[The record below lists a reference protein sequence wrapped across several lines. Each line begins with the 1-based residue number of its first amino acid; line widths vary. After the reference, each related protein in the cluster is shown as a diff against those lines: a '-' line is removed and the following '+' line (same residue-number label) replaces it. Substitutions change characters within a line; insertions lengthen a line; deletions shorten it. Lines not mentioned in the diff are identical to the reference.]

1 MMLRVIAIVGVAAVL
16 ASCGTTSVSWSVPDT
31 DPLYPSWAPDGH
43 RIVFA
48 EHYQLFVIDA
58 NGGKARQITHD
69 RALKNDPVWSPSGTE
84 IAYVVSTLDT
94 TTNVGG
100 TYGCGLIYVVRPDGT
115 RRRRLSPRGACD
127 GGPVW
132 SPDGS
137 KLAFTRGDRG
147 GVGGDLYVMT
157 RTGTQSRR
165 IAYRP
170 NGFESFAWAPDS
182 TRLAFSD
189 FTADIYV
196 FNLRSGRLNDVT
208 LGFKRAHPS
217 PSFTV
222 VGDVAWSPDGRQLAF
237 EVGAGEASDPGL
249 YVASADGSRWHRLDP
264 RFVANGLDQPWWLRG
279 AKMLAERD
287 TGSVKC
293 CVVHSGVSLLDLRRH
308 MVKRINCCGVDYTVS
323 PDETKITYE
332 SEPGGYARA
341 ADGRITGQRGSAL
354 FVVDMSG
361 RGLRKLI
368 QTPPFA
374 DPG

>member
-1 MMLRVIAIVGVAAVL
+1 MILRVIAIVGMAAVV
-16 ASCGTTSVSWSVPDT
+16 ASCGTTSKRYVVPDN
-31 DPLYPSWAPDGH
+31 DRLHPSWAPDGH

-58 NGGKARQITHD
+58 NSRKPRRITHD
-69 RALKNDPVWSPSGTE
+69 PALKRDPVWSPSGTE

-115 RRRRLSPRGACD
+115 GRRRLSPRSACD
-127 GGPVW
+127 SGPVW

-137 KLAFTRGDRG
+137 KLAFDRADRG
-147 GVGGDLYVMT
+147 GDDLYVMT
-157 RTGTQSRR
+157 RTGTRSRR

-170 NGFESFAWAPDS
+170 NGFDSFAWASDS
-182 TRLAFSD
+182 KRLAFGD
-189 FTADIYV
+189 FTDIYV
-196 FNLRSGRLNDVT
+196 FGLRTGRLNDVT

-217 PSFTV
+217 LAFTV
-222 VGDVAWSPDGRQLAF
+222 VGSVAWSPDGRQLAF
-237 EVGAGEASDPGL
+237 EVGAGEPSDPGL
-249 YVASADGSRWHRLDP
+249 FVVSADGSRWHRLDP
-264 RFVANGLDQPWWLRG
+264 RFVADGLEPPRWLRD

-308 MVKRINCCGVDYTVS
+308 TLKRLNCCGVGWTVS
-323 PDETKITYE
+323 PDETKMTYE
-332 SEPGGYARA
+332 R
-341 ADGRITGQRGSAL
+341 GRAL
-354 FVVDMSG
+354 FVVDINR

-368 QTPPFA
+368 QIPPFV
-374 DPG
+374 DPD